1 MEKQRQ
7 RMSYKQTC
15 QTILYL
21 KLTIF
26 GREKAAPSAT
36 KYHTESRLNKMNKLD
51 MSKRCSFKDR
61 YVLVLF
67 YV

>member
-1 MEKQRQ
+1 MHLVFIRREEKRQ

-21 KLTIF
+21 KLTVF
-26 GREKAAPSAT
+26 GGEKAVPSAT
-36 KYHTESRLNKMNKLD
+36 KYQTESRLKTNG
-51 MSKRCSFKDR
+51 SFKDR
-61 YVLVLF
+61 YALVLF

>member
-1 MEKQRQ
+1 MEKERQ

-26 GREKAAPSAT
+26 GGEKAAPSAT
-36 KYHTESRLNKMNKLD
+36 KYQTESRLKTMVL
-51 MSKRCSFKDR
+51 SKIGMC
-61 YVLVLF
+61 
-67 YV
+67 